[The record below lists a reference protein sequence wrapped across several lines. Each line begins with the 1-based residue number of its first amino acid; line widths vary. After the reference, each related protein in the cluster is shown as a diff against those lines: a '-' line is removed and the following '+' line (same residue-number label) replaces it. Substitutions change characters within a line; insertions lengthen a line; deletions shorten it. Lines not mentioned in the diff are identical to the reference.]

1 MVVLAVVVRTEVIPT
16 MQRSNPSAPP
26 IDPQRILREVAAV
39 VGGMSTAVLVLRRVH
54 GDYPLVFRAC
64 AEHDRLRAACKTSPT
79 PEARDA
85 LSRLEHSHPW
95 LAMRRR
101 SR

>member
-1 MVVLAVVVRTEVIPT
+1 
-16 MQRSNPSAPP
+16 MQRNNPVPRL
-26 IDPQRILREVAAV
+26 DPQHVLREVAAV

-54 GDYPLVFRAC
+54 GDYPLVLRAC

-85 LSRLEHSHPW
+85 LSRLEHAHPW

-101 SR
+101 TR